1 MFFIKTLLSF
11 LDDEEYRDLLL
22 TTIGIIIFGTFVYHY
37 LEGWNYIDSLYFC
50 VITLTTVGYGDFS
63 PQTDE
68 GKLFTIFY
76 IILGLGII
84 LGFINTVH
92 NHYRDEK
99 LNKIKERKKRTIIS
113 TKKRKLLD
121 EKYKTNSEQNLL

>member
-1 MFFIKTLLSF
+1 MFFLKTLLSF
-11 LDDEEYRDLLL
+11 LEDDEYRDLLL
-22 TTIGIIIFGTFVYHY
+22 TTIGIIVFGTIVYHY
-37 LEGWNYIDSLYFC
+37 LEGWNFIDSLYFC

-99 LNKIKERKKRTIIS
+99 LNKIKERKKKTTLS
-113 TKKRKLLD
+113 TKARNQL
-121 EKYKTNSEQNLL
+121 

>member
-1 MFFIKTLLSF
+1 MFFLKTLLSF

-22 TTIGIIIFGTFVYHY
+22 TTIGIIIFGTIVYHY
-37 LEGWNYIDSLYFC
+37 LEGWSYLDSLYFC

-99 LNKIKERKKRTIIS
+99 LNKIKERKKRTVLS
-113 TKKRKLLD
+113 TKKREEL
-121 EKYKTNSEQNLL
+121 